1 MKKKIRIS
9 ESEIKRATRRKL
21 MENYLDE
28 QHEMRDTYSRK
39 DYKSSPREQG
49 VRGVFGKYGEE
60 IPPSVLRY
68 MRKNPTAIVNRLY
81 KLYGDKIFDNV
92 KGSEEEFMVVDAQSG
107 KYGPYDR
114 DNDGIASSVDQDD
127 DGDGMLDLNIDMMS
141 EEENM
146 NVTNWDL
153 GDEEDVKKLN
163 DKLDRGLDTKKL
175 DVGMNK
181 AQYTN
186 ESTRSLFKKFLNTR
200 K

>member
-1 MKKKIRIS
+1 MKKKVKIY
-9 ESEIKRATRRKL
+9 ENEIKRATRRKL

-49 VRGVFGKYGEE
+49 VRNVFGKYGEE

-68 MRKNPTAIVNRLY
+68 MRKNPAAIIKRLY
-81 KLYGDKIFDNV
+81 KLYGNEIFDAV
-92 KGSEEEFMVVDAQSG
+92 RGSGEEFMAVDAQSG

-127 DGDGMLDLNIDMMS
+127 DGDGILDLNNDMVS
-141 EEENM
+141 EEEQM
-146 NVTNWDL
+146 SVYDDPTNLTSDL
-153 GDEEDVKKLN
+153 ESDKVK
-163 DKLDRGLDTKKL
+163 RGQT
-175 DVGMNK
+175 VGVKDNK
-181 AQYTN
+181 GTVRTITVN
-186 ESTRSLFKKFLNTR
+186 ESTRSLLKKFLNSR

>member
-1 MKKKIRIS
+1 MKKKVKIF
-9 ESEIKRATRRKL
+9 ETEIKRATRRKL

-49 VRGVFGKYGEE
+49 VRNVFGKYGEE

-68 MRKNPTAIVNRLY
+68 MRKNPAAIIKRLY
-81 KLYGDKIFDNV
+81 KLYGNEIFDAV
-92 KGSEEEFMVVDAQSG
+92 KGSGEEFMAVDAQSG

-127 DGDGMLDLNIDMMS
+127 DGDGVLDLNNDMVS
-141 EEENM
+141 EEEQMSVYDDPSNL
-146 NVTNWDL
+146 TSDL
-153 GDEEDVKKLN
+153 ESDKVK
-163 DKLDRGLDTKKL
+163 RGQT
-175 DVGMNK
+175 VGVKDNK
-181 AQYTN
+181 GTVRTITVN
-186 ESTRSLFKKFLNTR
+186 ESTRSLLKKFLNSR

>member
-39 DYKSSPREQG
+39 DYKSSPKERG

-68 MRKNPTAIVNRLY
+68 MRKNPAVIIKRLY
-81 KLYGDKIFDNV
+81 ELYGNEVFDAV
-92 KGSEEEFMVVDAQSG
+92 RSTGEDFMAVDAQSG

-127 DGDGMLDLNIDMMS
+127 DGDGMLDLN
-141 EEENM
+141 
-146 NVTNWDL
+146 V
-153 GDEEDVKKLN
+153 DVM
-163 DKLDRGLDTKKL
+163 GEADTKTVEQTTMSGSEWDSLMKKGGAVTGTVKQNP
-175 DVGMNK
+175 DKSVTI
-181 AQYTN
+181 TN
-186 ESTRSLFKKFLNTR
+186 ESTKSLLKKFLNSR

>member
-1 MKKKIRIS
+1 MKKKVKIF
-9 ESEIKRATRRKL
+9 ETEIKRATRRKL

-28 QHEMRDTYSRK
+28 QHEMRDTYSRA

-49 VRGVFGKYGEE
+49 VRDVFGKYGEE

-68 MRKNPTAIVNRLY
+68 MRKNPAAIIKRLY
-81 KLYGDKIFDNV
+81 KLYGNEIFDAV
-92 KGSEEEFMVVDAQSG
+92 KGSGEEFMSVDAQSG

-114 DNDGIASSVDQDD
+114 DNDGISSSVDQDD
-127 DGDGMLDLNIDMMS
+127 DCDGMLDLNVDVMS

-146 NVTNWDL
+146 NVTNWNL
-153 GDEEDVKKLN
+153 EDESDVKKLN
-163 DKLDRGLDTKKL
+163 DKLDSGLDTKKL

-186 ESTRSLFKKFLNTR
+186 ESTRRLLKKFLNSR

>member
-49 VRGVFGKYGEE
+49 VRNVFGKYGEE

-68 MRKNPTAIVNRLY
+68 MRKNPAVIIKRLH
-81 KLYGDKIFDNV
+81 KLYGNEIFDAV
-92 KGSEEEFMVVDAQSG
+92 RSTGEDFMAVDAQSG

-127 DGDGMLDLNIDMMS
+127 DGDGVLDLGDGVMS
-141 EEENM
+141 EEETMSVYDDASNL
-146 NVTNWDL
+146 TNDL
-153 GDEEDVKKLN
+153 ESDKVK
-163 DKLDRGLDTKKL
+163 RGQT
-175 DVGMNK
+175 VGVKDNK
-181 AQYTN
+181 GTVRTITVN
-186 ESTRSLFKKFLNTR
+186 ESTRSLLKKFLNSR